1 MTTTR
6 SPGDPEVTAEA
17 TPAGALPVPPTLLS
31 RGISAAGIMLLA
43 TVITNATNYAY
54 SLLMGRQLGP
64 ELFGEFTA
72 LLGVLMILSVASQTV
87 QTVVARYSTGLQTD
101 QGPEAVVD
109 FARRLMWRLTL
120 VGIGAF
126 ILWIPIAFPLAA
138 VLQIDSPVPVIAAG
152 SALILGFSLPVVWG
166 AFQGE
171 QRFRDLGLNMCV
183 LSVGRFVL
191 GALLVFLGAS
201 VAGAVGALTIAT
213 AVAFVLAYPSVRSS
227 LGSGRRVGPP
237 ARALVAYGLPTTL
250 GLAAWTLLTNLDI
263 VFVKAAESSTE
274 AGYYGAAATIG
285 KIALFLPLALGLVI
299 FPKAAARH
307 VAGQDSRFLM
317 RRTGQAVVAASAVL
331 VIVCAVFGS
340 TAIELMFGASY
351 APADELLV
359 PVVGAM
365 CCFALTNV
373 MLFYYLSVHRM
384 RFAWMLFGAVV
395 VQVVA
400 LALAASDPLAVAYVQ
415 LAVGLA
421 IVAIN
426 EIFFV
431 PLFAPIR

>member
-17 TPAGALPVPPTLLS
+17 TPPGALPVPPTLLS
-31 RGISAAGIMLLA
+31 RGISAAGIMLVA

-101 QGPEAVVD
+101 AGPEAVVD

-237 ARALVAYGLPTTL
+237 ARELVAYGLPTTL

-331 VIVCAVFGS
+331 VIVCAVFGG

-395 VQVVA
+395 VQVVG

>member
-1 MTTTR
+1 M
-6 SPGDPEVTAEA
+6 
-17 TPAGALPVPPTLLS
+17 
-31 RGISAAGIMLLA
+31 
-43 TVITNATNYAY
+43 
-54 SLLMGRQLGP
+54 
-64 ELFGEFTA
+64 
-72 LLGVLMILSVASQTV
+72 
-87 QTVVARYSTGLQTD
+87 
-101 QGPEAVVD
+101 
-109 FARRLMWRLTL
+109 
-120 VGIGAF
+120 
-126 ILWIPIAFPLAA
+126 
-138 VLQIDSPVPVIAAG
+138 PVIAAG

-171 QRFRDLGLNMCV
+171 QRFRDLGLNMVV

-191 GALLVFLGAS
+191 GAALVALGAS

-213 AVAFVLAYPSVRSS
+213 AVAFALAYPSVRRA
-227 LGSGRRVGPP
+227 LGSGRHVGPP

-285 KIALFLPLALGLVI
+285 KLALFLPLALGLVI

-307 VAGQDSRFLM
+307 VAGQDSRLLM

-331 VIVCAVFGS
+331 VIVCAVFGN
-340 TAIELMFGASY
+340 TAIDLMFGTSY
-351 APADELLV
+351 APADQLLV

-384 RFAWMLFGAVV
+384 RFAWMLFAAVV

-400 LALAASDPLAVAYVQ
+400 LTLAAADPLAVAYVQ
-415 LAVGLA
+415 LSIGLT

-426 EIFFV
+426 EFFFV